1 MGEDE
6 CVMIGTP
13 AVKELAHGIAANK
26 TITNLHL
33 NFSIAEKDEVFFVD
47 AFAQNSSIT
56 RLEGHI
62 ASLLELACPRKEIM
76 RLEYFLNLNRF
87 GRKLALDSDFPVEL
101 WPKVLEKASN
111 ENVSTFFYF
120 LQQKPDIFR
129 KIS

>member
-1 MGEDE
+1 
-6 CVMIGTP
+6 
-13 AVKELAHGIAANK
+13 
-26 TITNLHL
+26 
-33 NFSIAEKDEVFFVD
+33 
-47 AFAQNSSIT
+47 
-56 RLEGHI
+56 
-62 ASLLELACPRKEIM
+62 M

-111 ENVSTFFYF
+111 ENVSTLFYF